1 MSRRRRPN
9 GHWKRRRRDGRQKGT
24 RIGKDRR
31 RGVARKATTMIP
43 PDIYEEIVRI
53 GEVKSQE
60 RNKEKA
66 GRIVTKKS
74 PPQRHDPIKVA
85 NPFPTVLSQLI
96 ARRRTGER
104 RDGLG
109 EMKEQVIGRVKRW

>member
-1 MSRRRRPN
+1 
-9 GHWKRRRRDGRQKGT
+9 
-24 RIGKDRR
+24 
-31 RGVARKATTMIP
+31 MIP
-43 PDIYEEIVRI
+43 PDTYEEIVRI

-66 GRIVTKKS
+66 RCIVTKKP
-74 PPQRHDPIKVA
+74 PPQRHDPIQVA
-85 NPFPTVLSQLI
+85 NPVPSVLSQLI

-109 EMKEQVIGRVKRW
+109 EMQEHVIGRVKRW

>member
-1 MSRRRRPN
+1 
-9 GHWKRRRRDGRQKGT
+9 
-24 RIGKDRR
+24 
-31 RGVARKATTMIP
+31 MIP